1 MTFSLWFLGAEQPG
15 WRTLLDDC
23 GVDTIATSFW
33 GLSRRLP
40 KRRELKITDWGFD
53 RVYLDSGGYSANKA
67 TMTVGEAEGYA
78 ATYRA
83 FVEANID
90 DLEMVSEFDYLPLGP
105 AWIERQRRAF
115 WDHIDPHQFLP
126 MWHPDQGLTAL
137 EELASR
143 YPRVGVTQGAID
155 GQINVTHRL
164 AALARGGTLLHGVA
178 ITKPEVLRS
187 VDFTSAGSTSWLSP
201 SQYGDTIIW
210 DQNRL
215 IRYPKRMKEQARERH
230 RMAIIDAGFDYDRI
244 AADDNGEVLRLSVWS
259 WLQFQASLNNP
270 SNYTPHAADTPESGN
285 EGEGVET
292 NEGDKRNV
300 VRTPAITR
308 ATEILPV
315 VSFVTPSS
323 DTINEDG
330 TPVERSPELQVLA
343 SSQRVCDHC
352 YVAQKGC
359 PKYQPGYACGYELP
373 IEIKTKGQRAAMVR
387 GMAEMQAQRLWF
399 TRFNEELN
407 GGYPDQNTGQEYDRL
422 MKTFQIQAEL
432 EDDRDFLRISV
443 EGRGQVGAISRLF
456 GRVGP
461 PPLADEDDVRTPLNR
476 GETDTILGRVLEG
489 QPVLEPKKGR
499 KRVATK

>member
-23 GVDTIATSFW
+23 GVETIATSFW

-40 KRRELKITDWGFD
+40 KRKELRIEDWGFD
-53 RVYLDSGGYSANKA
+53 RVYLDSGGFSANKA

-90 DLEMVSEFDYLPLGP
+90 DLEMVSEFDYLALGP

-126 MWHPDQGLTAL
+126 MWHPDQGLPAL
-137 EELASR
+137 EALADR
-143 YPRVGVTQGAID
+143 YPRVGVTQAAID
-155 GQINVTHRL
+155 GQLNVTHRL

-178 ITKPEVLRS
+178 MTKPEVLRA
-187 VDFTSAGSTSWLSP
+187 VDFTSAASTSWLSP

-215 IRYPKRMKEQARERH
+215 IRYPARMKDQARERH
-230 RMAIIDAGFDYDRI
+230 RMAIIDAGFDYDKI
-244 AADDNGEVLRLSVWS
+244 AADDNQEVLRLSVWS
-259 WLQFQASLNNP
+259 WLQFQSSLNE
-270 SNYTPHAADTPESGN
+270 SGNYTPTDGTAPESGT

-292 NEGDKRNV
+292 NRSDRRNV
-300 VRTPAITR
+300 VPTQAITR
-308 ATEILPV
+308 DTVVLPV
-315 VSFVTPSS
+315 VGFTTP
-323 DTINEDG
+323 DTADLDEDG
-330 TPVERSPELQVLA
+330 NPVERAPELKVL
-343 SSQRVCDHC
+343 STSQRVCDHC
-352 YVAQKGC
+352 YVATKGC
-359 PKYQPGYACGYELP
+359 PKFQPGYACGYELP

-443 EGRGQVGAISRLF
+443 EGRGHVGAISRLF
-456 GRVGP
+456 GGP
-461 PPLADEDDVRTPLNR
+461 PPLQSEADVRTPLNR

-489 QPVLEPKKGR
+489 KPVLEPPKGR
-499 KRVATK
+499 KRVTTK